1 MSRLVISTLMAGLI
15 LAAQDRFQGSVPSG
29 AATGE
34 RLSISLPDA
43 IARGVKSNL
52 GALLA
57 NQDVRSAQGARWVAL
72 SQILPNVTTKTSEAS
87 QQINLAAFGF
97 SAFPGIGQIVGPFS
111 IFDTRGYLSQSLL
124 NFRSLY
130 NSRSATADQKA
141 TAFSSQDARDVVA
154 LVVTGLY
161 LETGAGAS
169 RIEAARAQV
178 DAAQAVYSQAADFLK
193 NGVVPAIEVLRAQ
206 VELQTQQQ
214 RLISYRNDVEKLKLR
229 LARAI
234 GLPDGQPFELT
245 DKIPY
250 APPPAL
256 KLEEAM
262 DRAYASRMDYQS
274 VAARVHSAELAR
286 KAAEADR
293 LPSANFDANY
303 GVNGPSLPHSHG
315 TYTAGVSLD
324 IPIFQGGR
332 VRGEVLEADAQ
343 LEQRKAELADLR
355 GRIAFE
361 IRAAYLDLASAGDQ
375 VQVATSTVALAERQL
390 TQARDRFAAG
400 VTGNLE
406 VVQAQ
411 EAVATSNE
419 NYISSLYTYNTAKA
433 TLARAMGNAEKT
445 IPSLLQGVMP

>member
-1 MSRLVISTLMAGLI
+1 M

-34 RLSISLPDA
+34 RLSISLADA

-72 SQILPNVTTKTSEAS
+72 SQMLPNVTTKTSEAS

-97 SAFPGIGQIVGPFS
+97 AAFPGVGQIVGPFS

-141 TAFSSQDARDVVA
+141 AAFSSQDARDVVA
-154 LVVTGLY
+154 LVVTSLY

-178 DAAQAVYSQAADFLK
+178 DAAQAVYNQAADFLK

-234 GLPDGQPFELT
+234 GLPDGQPFELA

-262 DRAYASRMDYQS
+262 DRAYSSRMDYQS

-419 NYISSLYTYNTAKA
+419 NYISSLYTYNSAKA

>member
-1 MSRLVISTLMAGLI
+1 MSRLVIPTLMAGLM

-34 RLSISLPDA
+34 RLSISLADA

-72 SQILPNVTTKTSEAS
+72 SQMLPNVTTKTSEAS

-97 SAFPGIGQIVGPFS
+97 AAFPGVGQIVGPFS

-141 TAFSSQDARDVVA
+141 AAFSSQDARDVVA
-154 LVVTGLY
+154 LVVTSLY

-234 GLPDGQPFELT
+234 GLPDGQPFELA

-262 DRAYASRMDYQS
+262 NRAYSSR
-274 VAARVHSAELAR
+274 
-286 KAAEADR
+286 
-293 LPSANFDANY
+293 
-303 GVNGPSLPHSHG
+303 
-315 TYTAGVSLD
+315 
-324 IPIFQGGR
+324 
-332 VRGEVLEADAQ
+332 
-343 LEQRKAELADLR
+343 
-355 GRIAFE
+355 
-361 IRAAYLDLASAGDQ
+361 
-375 VQVATSTVALAERQL
+375 
-390 TQARDRFAAG
+390 
-400 VTGNLE
+400 
-406 VVQAQ
+406 
-411 EAVATSNE
+411 
-419 NYISSLYTYNTAKA
+419 
-433 TLARAMGNAEKT
+433 
-445 IPSLLQGVMP
+445 